1 MQHPALDVRPLCE
14 FPSGTAVTITAIE
27 GGAGAR
33 CRLCAMGLTPGSRVV
48 VNSNG
53 CGACSVRVRDTTVT
67 LGRGL
72 AGKVLACPANGAAPG
87 PALPPGRACEC
98 EDLL

>member
-1 MQHPALDVRPLCE
+1 MQPPVPHARPLCE
-14 FPSGTAVTITAIE
+14 FPSGSAVTITAID
-27 GGAGAR
+27 GGAKAR

-72 AGKVLACPANGAAPG
+72 ASKVLACPAGDSAPAFIPD
-87 PALPPGRACEC
+87 PACQCGERH
-98 EDLL
+98 

>member
-1 MQHPALDVRPLCE
+1 MPPLRLAVRPLCE
-14 FPSGTAVTITAIE
+14 FPPGTALTVIAID

-53 CGACSVRVRDTTVT
+53 CGACSVRVRDTTLT

-72 AGKVLACPANGAAPG
+72 AGKVLARPADDAPPGPATAPG
-87 PALPPGRACEC
+87 PACEC
-98 EDLL
+98 KELL

>member
-1 MQHPALDVRPLCE
+1 MRHPADDMRPLCE
-14 FPSGTAVTITAIE
+14 FPSGTAVTVAAID
-27 GGAGAR
+27 GGACAR
-33 CRLCAMGLTPGSRVV
+33 GRLCAMGLTPGSRVV

-72 AGKVLACPANGAAPG
+72 AGKVLARPANGDAPDPAAAN
-87 PALPPGRACEC
+87 PACGRTERF
-98 EDLL
+98 